1 MIAIADGRSNIKKA
15 TKKREKNE
23 WGKAIELETEHDIEG
38 DDKPYEIEQDD
49 CPAKLGRGDLV
60 LLNHPGPTDSITGV
74 CSLDVIKIV
83 ICYVGNKVDHET
95 GNENEEKSSD
105 LPSIALG
112 HEPTDDER
120 NQCGYKE
127 RRTTRLYPRL
137 YSLIIHLLPFDFQ
150 L

>member
-1 MIAIADGRSNIKKA
+1 MIAIADGRSNIEETA
-15 TKKREKNE
+15 EKSEEDE

-38 DDKPYEIEQDD
+38 DDKPYEVEQDD
-49 CPAKLGRGDLV
+49 CPTELGRGDLV
-60 LLNHPGPTDSITGV
+60 LLNYTGPADSITGV
-74 CSLDVIKIV
+74 SSLDVIKIV
-83 ICYVGNKVDHET
+83 ICYVGNKMDHET

-105 LPSIALG
+105 LPSVGPG

-137 YSLIIHLLPFDFQ
+137 YDLTIHGNPRW
-150 L
+150 